1 MLNGAAISWR
11 ASRTTLIV
19 LNAAEAELYSL
30 SSATQEA
37 IYLRKMC
44 IELGFLQ
51 TNPTIMYEDC
61 QAAVALSKENRFRN
75 RSKHIS
81 LRWSF
86 VVERQKSCHWRHN
99 RCGNQPYR
107 YACRYFLLTSTRIEF
122 HSIPQHNIGT
132 PTDAHRIATNWGEGR
147 LLLDLGSCR
156 LWIPNGSLPCSPII
170 WHALVMQNTTIVW
183 LSINLMW
190 NLSSKVFARKIWNLL
205 GLLFSPQLTHPST
218 CIIPLLCDCLSI
230 WCAIWTTK
238 CLQIC
243 HLRVLPFPPR

>member
-1 MLNGAAISWR
+1 MTRSTFRYQWR
-11 ASRTTLIV
+11 LRTTRPSKSLI
-19 LNAAEAELYSL
+19 ALYSTQQTHTRC
-30 SSATQEA
+30 SSSGYDPANRRKEYQGPRRNERTNWTA
-37 IYLRKMC
+37 NSNLRTIYYS
-44 IELGFLQ
+44 FF
-51 TNPTIMYEDC
+51 
-61 QAAVALSKENRFRN
+61 SRFR
-75 RSKHIS
+75 RTTESG
-81 LRWSF
+81 
-86 VVERQKSCHWRHN
+86 HWRYK
-99 RCGNQPYR
+99 RCWYQPHR
-107 YACRYFLLTSTRIEF
+107 YACKYILLASTRIELY
-122 HSIPQHNIGT
+122 SIPQHNIGT
-132 PTDAHRIATNWGEGR
+132 PTDAHRIVTKWGEGR

-156 LWIPNGSLPCSPII
+156 LWIPNGSLPCSPIN

-190 NLSSKVFARKIWNLL
+190 NLSSKVYARKIWNLL